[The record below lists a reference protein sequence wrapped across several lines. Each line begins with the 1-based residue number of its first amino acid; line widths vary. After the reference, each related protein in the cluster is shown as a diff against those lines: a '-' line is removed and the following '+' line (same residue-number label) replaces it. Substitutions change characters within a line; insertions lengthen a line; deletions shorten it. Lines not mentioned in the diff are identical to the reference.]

1 MRMEFKLSGR
11 EKLIFLS
18 EKRMRLF
25 ITALPLAYLCGTIY
39 ILVKLWHCIGKP
51 CRCFGTLAP
60 TPLPLWIRIAAMALT
75 AVVAC
80 SLFIS
85 IGIRNSQAPFWLM
98 KLFHTI
104 GAIWMLYMFYLILI
118 LIPTDIARVA
128 IPYLKGAAWFASARV
143 FCGASAIVAAVLI
156 GGYINYINPK
166 IVEMEID
173 LKSPDYTSFALT
185 QCHNNS
191 ATQAANNNETST
203 YASELPTEIKIVAIS
218 DIHLGYGTGRW
229 LTRRYIKKI
238 NAQKPDMVLIA
249 GDLIDNSTKPVAHR
263 QLHLELNKIEAP
275 MGIYMTPG
283 NHEYIS
289 GIAECKKLL
298 AQTKVQLLQDS
309 IITIPFHTALPDSQA
324 TTQKSHLPN
333 KEDDTKYGP
342 ASQNE
347 TSDQGSDTPDGTS
360 ETPGGTSDTA
370 NQSCETSSGTNA
382 ANCKTYLQIIGRDD
396 RSNRNR
402 KSLEE
407 LLVQAVKGRENRFE
421 TSTNSSTGSTSMQIS
436 SDTTTNTAH
445 RTTPACAAKNTSFTT
460 SYTIVLDHQPYN
472 LAHTDSLGIEIQ
484 ISGHTHRGQI
494 WPLNLLTD
502 KLYEQSH
509 GYRKWPHSHIWVSSG
524 LSLWGPPFRIGTR
537 SEIGVMKVRY

>member
-1 MRMEFKLSGR
+1 
-11 EKLIFLS
+11 
-18 EKRMRLF
+18 MRLF

-85 IGIRNSQAPFWLM
+85 IGIRNSQAPFWMM

-173 LKSPDYTSFALT
+173 LKCPDCTSLALT

-309 IITIPFHTALPDSQA
+309 IITIPL
-324 TTQKSHLPN
+324 
-333 KEDDTKYGP
+333 
-342 ASQNE
+342 NE
-347 TSDQGSDTPDGTS
+347 TY
-360 ETPGGTSDTA
+360 
-370 NQSCETSSGTNA
+370 CGTNV
-382 ANCKTYLQIIGRDD
+382 ANSKTYLQIIGRDD

-407 LLVQAVKGRENRFE
+407 LLELAGKERDNTFE
-421 TSTNSSTGSTSMQIS
+421 TSTTSSTGTTNSTSMQIS

-445 RTTPACAAKNTSFTT
+445 ESIPACAAKNTSFTT

-472 LAHTDSLGIEIQ
+472 LAHTDSLDIEIQ